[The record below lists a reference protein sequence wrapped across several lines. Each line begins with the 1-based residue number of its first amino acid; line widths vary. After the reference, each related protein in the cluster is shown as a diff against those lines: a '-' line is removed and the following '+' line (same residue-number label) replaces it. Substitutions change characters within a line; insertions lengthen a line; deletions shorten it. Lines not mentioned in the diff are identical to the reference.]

1 MEPSTRLSRRAR
13 PFAARLAGLLLVA
26 ALAGCGLAMPTDPDG
41 TLQDITGG
49 TLRVGVTESVTE
61 NHDFVRLQP
70 GAEPAGIEPELVRGF
85 AATREA
91 SIEWVEGS
99 EHQLVEDLKHGELD
113 LVIGGLA
120 NDTPWSKHAGMTRPY
135 AETRDERGKTVKHV
149 MLVLMGENAFLL
161 ALDQYLLGQEVD
173 L

>member
-1 MEPSTRLSRRAR
+1 MEPSSWLPTRTRQ
-13 PFAARLAGLLLVA
+13 FAARLAGPLLVL
-26 ALAGCGLAMPTDPDG
+26 ALAGCAMPADPDG

-49 TLRVGVTESVTE
+49 TLRVGVTESVTDSAE
-61 NHDFVRLQP
+61 FVRLQP

-85 AATREA
+85 AATRDA
-91 SIEWVEGS
+91 SVEWVEGS

-120 NDTPWSKHAGMTRPY
+120 SDTPWSKHAGMTRPY
-135 AETRDERGKTVKHV
+135 AESQDKRGKTVKHV

-161 ALDQYLLGQEVD
+161 ALDQYLLGQEVE